1 MVSNPDERK
10 YFKGEFHFRI
20 KDVDIFNLKAIYTM
34 IHEWF
39 VEQEFCKDEADFP
52 EIYMRERITAKKG
65 KEILVFWRFHQQ
77 PYGSV
82 FYNRTYDVMIKCV
95 GIKDVEVMQEGKK
108 FKLQKGTFEIKVWA
122 YLEYDAKK
130 TWRKHPILKHL
141 LEIFVKRIYKKE
153 VEMHRAEL
161 KREVEDL
168 QKVIKEYL
176 NLLRFD
182 SRRPDIKNISDVNET
197 Y

>member
-1 MVSNPDERK
+1 MVSNPDKRK
-10 YFKGEFHFRI
+10 VFKDKFHFRI

-39 VEQEFCKDEADFP
+39 VENEFCKDEGGFP
-52 EIYMRERITAKKG
+52 EIYMRERITAKNG
-65 KEILVFWRFHQQ
+65 KEILVFWRFHQH
-77 PYGSV
+77 PFGSI

-95 GIKDVEVMQEGKK
+95 GIKNIEVMQEGKK

-122 YLEYDAKK
+122 ELEYDAKGE
-130 TWRKHPILKHL
+130 WRKHPILKHL
-141 LEIFVKRIYKKE
+141 LEIFVNRIYKKE
-153 VEMHRAEL
+153 AEMHRQEL
-161 KREVEDL
+161 KTETEDL
-168 QKVIKEYL
+168 QKAIKEYL

-182 SRRPDIKNISDVNET
+182 SRRPDIKNVSSVMDT